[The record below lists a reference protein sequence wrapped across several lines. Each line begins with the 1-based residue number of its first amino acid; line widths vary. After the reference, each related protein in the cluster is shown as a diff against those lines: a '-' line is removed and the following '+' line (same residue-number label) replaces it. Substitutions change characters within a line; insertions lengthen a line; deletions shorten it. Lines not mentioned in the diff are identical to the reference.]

1 MFLASYEQSL
11 RQSQVPTSWCPQ
23 SPAGQGAAADGPRK
37 MLPTGNKIK
46 TLGGQAGR
54 DGGRMD
60 SRQLSALTWSQLEP
74 SRDVHR

>member
-1 MFLASYEQSL
+1 MSKASVRARYPP
-11 RQSQVPTSWCPQ
+11 RGAQ

-54 DGGRMD
+54 EGGRMD
-60 SRQLSALTWSQLEP
+60 SRQLSALPWSQLEP